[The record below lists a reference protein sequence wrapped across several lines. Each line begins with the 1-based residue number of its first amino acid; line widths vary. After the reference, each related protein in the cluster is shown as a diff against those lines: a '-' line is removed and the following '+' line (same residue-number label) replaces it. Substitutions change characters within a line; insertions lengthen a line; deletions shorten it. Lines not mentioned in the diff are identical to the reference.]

1 MKTNLHPDQAARL
14 VELLRDDF
22 DNCPTLV
29 AFAQH
34 ETDCIELTRAMY
46 HLTGLECFLEAA
58 NQMQRDYEIDYPIA
72 SDEDPNWQENASP
85 NELNRTINP
94 NRL

>member
-34 ETDCIELTRAMY
+34 ETECIELTRAMY
-46 HLTGLECFLEAA
+46 LLTGLECFLEAA
-58 NQMQRDYEIDYPIA
+58 NQMQADYEIDYPECVQN
-72 SDEDPNWQENASP
+72 DDYDPNYPSNVC
-85 NELNRTINP
+85 
-94 NRL
+94 